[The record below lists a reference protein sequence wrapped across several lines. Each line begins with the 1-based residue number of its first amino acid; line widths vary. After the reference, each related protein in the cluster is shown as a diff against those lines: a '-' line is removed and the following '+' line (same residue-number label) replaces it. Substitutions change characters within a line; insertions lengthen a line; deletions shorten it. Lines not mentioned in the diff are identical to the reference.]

1 MLYKKQFGF
10 RHDHSTTH
18 ALELTEKIRLA
29 NDNEKY
35 SCGVFLDLKKAFDN
49 VNHDIANKWFKSFLK
64 DRKQCTTIQGIKSD
78 QNLIDYGVPQGSAL
92 GPLLFIILINN
103 FHSAIQFSTVH
114 HFADDTNLLLSDY
127 SLKKLNKHINRDLK
141 CANE

>member
-18 ALELTEKIRLA
+18 ALELTEKIILA

-64 DRKQCTTIQGIKSD
+64 DRKQCTTIQGIKFD
-78 QNLIDYGVPQGSAL
+78 QNLIDYGVP
-92 GPLLFIILINN
+92 
-103 FHSAIQFSTVH
+103 
-114 HFADDTNLLLSDY
+114 
-127 SLKKLNKHINRDLK
+127 
-141 CANE
+141 